1 MLVARAIHVVT
12 HVGRSNVLE
21 GEDTCRCHI
30 MRGSME
36 MATAVAQLCRGD
48 VGAGHPLVVA
58 QNSRVSECGIPERS
72 QHKIAVGFLKSVKF
86 TGNMQYENTRK
97 GADWAV
103 AGCSTGLYVKNPRLL
118 SHNAATGALM
128 VAAKRWLLNLWAR
141 CRCVHRRSNR
151 C

>member
-1 MLVARAIHVVT
+1 MSLSYHAWIHGNGDGRGTTVSRRRGGRAPA
-12 HVGRSNVLE
+12 
-21 GEDTCRCHI
+21 CRCP
-30 MRGSME
+30 E
-36 MATAVAQLCRGD
+36 Q
-48 VGAGHPLVVA
+48 
-58 QNSRVSECGIPERS
+58 SRQRVWNTRNKRS